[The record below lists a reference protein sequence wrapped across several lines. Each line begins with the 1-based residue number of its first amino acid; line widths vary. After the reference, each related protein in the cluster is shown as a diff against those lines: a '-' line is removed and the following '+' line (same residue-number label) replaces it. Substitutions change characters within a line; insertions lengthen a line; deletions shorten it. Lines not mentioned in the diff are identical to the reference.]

1 MEWVCEHCGQEGSTN
16 EPIDTVQCPACG
28 EPVTPTR

>member
-1 MEWVCEHCGQEGSTN
+1 MAWVCEHCGHEGESH
-16 EPIDTVQCPACG
+16 EPVDEVQCRICG